1 MVVFFSWV
9 SELRYLG
16 AFIVRSR
23 VFKFSLVYAKRSF
36 HHGMKR
42 SFHRVVNSSFGNLLN
57 LASEVVISELVSAK
71 CFPVLL
77 YWLECCQ
84 LNEADLQS

>member
-1 MVVFFSWV
+1 MSCANISSQDGRLFSWV
-9 SELRYLG
+9 SEFRYLG
-16 AFIVRSR
+16 IFIVRSH

-36 HHGMKR
+36 HGA
-42 SFHRVVNSSFGNLLN
+42 VNSSFGNLL
-57 LASEVVISELVSAK
+57 EVSELVSAK

-77 YWLECCQ
+77 YGLECCQ